1 MVFVSCH
8 LAHIFVFS
16 DVPTLAEVSWNLRS
30 RDSEVEFKIE
40 RHLPGSG
47 SSMIILPIC

>member
-1 MVFVSCH
+1 M
-8 LAHIFVFS
+8 FS
-16 DVPTLAEVSWNLRS
+16 GDVMSDPLFIAAFEVLI
-30 RDSEVEFKIE
+30 EFKIE